1 MNGLKK
7 FFGLQSQSEKIKE
20 YRDCLN
26 QMDSIEQQTAALAN
40 AYALNKSQTD
50 EILKSEDLSTK
61 VRVAEQFKVFVE
73 NQTKDIQ
80 NLYLQRV
87 KIEKSMSSLERD
99 EDIAD
104 VLKDIKQLHDAR
116 HAYRTGAI
124 KKSVYFDLLKAKSGG
139 PVKFADVILWR
150 GDKILIL
157 NRAGDGGSY
166 TDEWCVPGGH
176 VDAGE
181 SFRDAAC
188 RELCEETGIDLDK
201 ESLQEVAIYKNKD
214 VDIHYF
220 MGHITAEA
228 PTLVRVDGMEEI
240 GSAWINPVTEIEDYK
255 FIFDM
260 KDNLKRILGL
270 EDQDHLVP
278 LLKSF
283 SKGKVSEKVVQ
294 DYLTNHPD
302 ALQKAENK
310 HYFSHTE
317 RKDLAK
323 KGEAMPN
330 GKYPIRNSQ
339 DLHDAIRLVGRSSMP
354 ESEVK
359 AWIKKRAKALGLTDE
374 LPDSWK
380 EKVEKDFGDEV
391 EKSFTEEERR
401 ELAKKG
407 EAMPDGKFPIRNGH
421 DLKNAIK
428 LRNNSD
434 LPEATVKAWIIKRA
448 KALGLESELPEEWKD
463 EKVEKGLSVTLHFA
477 AQEEAEMFKSWA
489 EKWNE
494 DGVINVERINCPFEN
509 VLNDNATATVK
520 DVIEKAV
527 GHKYVRKEPDGK
539 GGYNYIYEENTKDSS
554 SKKIRGG
561 SASIERTQNNPT
573 HTANALK
580 RWLDEKGIKY
590 ESYKARSTASN
601 YFQFDTDKGQFEVRI
616 SNHTQADAPK
626 IGGIDVHLYDNG
638 EYGVNIDSSY
648 GFSVDD
654 IKKIIEDSE
663 KILPSLKK
671 NEKYQEIVSDF
682 ENIENTNVDPKDLA
696 SIGIEESPYGLIMEA
711 AKNELKYNYYH
722 SKPFKEWKEKKESD
736 KKKSSLKPYTASN
749 GIKVDP
755 NGKDHPR
762 DWIYNYDHLP
772 DMTGKRNKDK
782 RNALIMEAMKEAY
795 DKLGL
800 EKSELDDIVKAAD
813 TEDANQLSSE
823 HLDPK
828 QKKVPPVPDMYAQNV
843 NLEKA
848 KESEKQLFNTYL
860 NFIEG
865 AKTRIKNIHW
875 GEEDNSKH
883 VYLDDLT
890 ELVLDFEDLFSEAAQ
905 AGFGRFKDGEIQ
917 AEEVEEDDPVKI
929 AWLIYNRTIELRK
942 RLEEKELYWGEI
954 SYMDDFLVKLKQSVY
969 RLQMH

>member
-61 VRVAEQFKVFVE
+61 VRVAEQFKAFVE
-73 NQTKDIQ
+73 SQTKDIQ

-448 KALGLESELPEEWKD
+448 KALGLESELPEEWGE
-463 EKVEKGLSVTLHFA
+463 EK
-477 AQEEAEMFKSWA
+477 
-489 EKWNE
+489 
-494 DGVINVERINCPFEN
+494 
-509 VLNDNATATVK
+509 
-520 DVIEKAV
+520 
-527 GHKYVRKEPDGK
+527 
-539 GGYNYIYEENTKDSS
+539 
-554 SKKIRGG
+554 
-561 SASIERTQNNPT
+561 
-573 HTANALK
+573 
-580 RWLDEKGIKY
+580 
-590 ESYKARSTASN
+590 
-601 YFQFDTDKGQFEVRI
+601 
-616 SNHTQADAPK
+616 
-626 IGGIDVHLYDNG
+626 
-638 EYGVNIDSSY
+638 
-648 GFSVDD
+648 
-654 IKKIIEDSE
+654 
-663 KILPSLKK
+663 
-671 NEKYQEIVSDF
+671 
-682 ENIENTNVDPKDLA
+682 
-696 SIGIEESPYGLIMEA
+696 
-711 AKNELKYNYYH
+711 
-722 SKPFKEWKEKKESD
+722 
-736 KKKSSLKPYTASN
+736 
-749 GIKVDP
+749 
-755 NGKDHPR
+755 
-762 DWIYNYDHLP
+762 
-772 DMTGKRNKDK
+772 
-782 RNALIMEAMKEAY
+782 
-795 DKLGL
+795 L
-800 EKSELDDIVKAAD
+800 EKSRKCTKIITIECVDCEDSLEEIINEIKNRGNVGHSFSIVIDPDDRNRKTLGWDGDGGDYIGDIKVTNKEIEKAAD

-890 ELVLDFEDLFSEAAQ
+890 ELVSDFEDLFSEAAQ

-942 RLEEKELYWGEI
+942 HLEEKELYWGEI